1 MHLIKEV
8 IGKYLIKFGLVGF
21 VNTMIQQVIYIFL
34 VLRGR
39 QFIGAQTYSFTV
51 ALFCSY
57 LLNSHFTYRVPLSF
71 KQFFHFFMANLPT
84 YLVQICTL
92 VILVEGLGAPR
103 IMALFLTL
111 AVTPFTFL
119 LVSFSMLKTKEEN
132 PSEEESCY

>member
-1 MHLIKEV
+1 MQFIKEV
-8 IGKYLIKFGLVGF
+8 IRKYFIKFGLVGF

-34 VLRGR
+34 VFKGR

-57 LLNSHFTYRVPLSF
+57 ILN
-71 KQFFHFFMANLPT
+71 FHFFMANLPT
-84 YLVQICTL
+84 YLIQILTL

-111 AVTPFTFL
+111 SVTPFTFL
-119 LVSFSMLKTKEEN
+119 LVSFSMLKAKGEG
-132 PSEEESCY
+132 

>member
-1 MHLIKEV
+1 MQFIKEV
-8 IGKYLIKFGLVGF
+8 IRKYFIKFGLVGF

-34 VLRGR
+34 VFKGR

-57 LLNSHFTYRVPLSF
+57 ILNSHFTYVMPLSF

-84 YLVQICTL
+84 YLIQILTL

-111 AVTPFTFL
+111 SVTPFTFL
-119 LVSFSMLKTKEEN
+119 LVSFSMLKAKGEG
-132 PSEEESCY
+132 